1 MKRNMQQGFTLI
13 ELMIVVAI
21 IGILAAVA
29 IPQYQNYV
37 IKSQV
42 TRAIAEAS
50 DLKTAVETCIDNG
63 QLNVGTGTG
72 QCVSPATG
80 STILVGA
87 PQGVAPAN
95 GSNQAL
101 GYPQITTPLNPTGN
115 STIVA
120 TFGNAANGALS
131 SGTPATITLTRDMN
145 GNWTCAS
152 ANIANTAWLPSGV
165 TNGC

>member
-63 QLNVGTGTG
+63 QLTVPTGGVPGTGV
-72 QCVSPATG
+72 CPNPATG
-80 STILVGA
+80 STILAGGT
-87 PQGVAPAN
+87 QGVAPAN
-95 GSNQAL
+95 TSAQAL
-101 GYPQITTPLNPTGN
+101 GYPQITTLNATGN
-115 STIVA
+115 SIVTA
-120 TFGNAANGALS
+120 TLGGAANGAVTGS
-131 SGTPATITLTRDMN
+131 TITLTRDLN

-152 ANIANTAWLPSGV
+152 SITNTAWLPSG
-165 TNGC
+165 TANGC

>member
-1 MKRNMQQGFTLI
+1 MNMQKVQKGFTLI

-50 DLKTAVETCIDNG
+50 DLKTAVETCIDNN
-63 QLNVGTGTG
+63 QLNVAVGAGN
-72 QCVSPATG
+72 CNSPATG
-80 STILVGA
+80 STILVGHT
-87 PQGVAPAN
+87 QGVPPAN
-95 GSNQAL
+95 VAAQAL
-101 GYPQITTPLNPTGN
+101 GYAQIISPLVPTGN
-115 STIVA
+115 STITA
-120 TFGNAANGALS
+120 TLGNAANGAVA
-131 SGTPATITLTRDMN
+131 GNTITLTRDLN

-152 ANIANTAWLPSGV
+152 SIANTAWLPSGIA
-165 TNGC
+165 NGC

>member
-63 QLNVGTGTG
+63 QVNVGNAAGD
-72 QCVSPATG
+72 CVSPATG
-80 STILVGA
+80 SSILTGASQNANVVLAAGMGVPVLSSPFAPTATPAATIIATL
-87 PQGVAPAN
+87 
-95 GSNQAL
+95 
-101 GYPQITTPLNPTGN
+101 GN
-115 STIVA
+115 S
-120 TFGNAANGALS
+120 ANGAVAGS
-131 SGTPATITLTRDMN
+131 TITLSRDQY
-145 GNWTCAS
+145 GTWTCAS
-152 ANIANTAWLPSGV
+152 SIANTAWLPSGV
-165 TNGC
+165 ANGC

>member
-21 IGILAAVA
+21 IGILAAIA

-63 QLNVGTGTG
+63 QTTAVQNTGAVGD
-72 QCVSPATG
+72 CVSPATG
-80 STILVGA
+80 SSILTGASQNANVVVPAGTGVPVIAFPTTSTATIIATLGNSV
-87 PQGVAPAN
+87 N
-95 GSNQAL
+95 GSVV
-101 GYPQITTPLNPTGN
+101 GN
-115 STIVA
+115 
-120 TFGNAANGALS
+120 
-131 SGTPATITLTRDMN
+131 TITLARDLN

-152 ANIANTAWLPSGV
+152 TVANAAWLPSGV
-165 TNGC
+165 LGGC

>member
-1 MKRNMQQGFTLI
+1 MQQGFTLI

-63 QLNVGTGTG
+63 QLTVGNAAGD
-72 QCVSPATG
+72 CVSPATASSILQSAG
-80 STILVGA
+80 AAQNANTVVPAGMGVPMLSTPFA
-87 PQGVAPAN
+87 PTATPA
-95 GSNQAL
+95 AT
-101 GYPQITTPLNPTGN
+101 IT
-115 STIVA
+115 A
-120 TFGNAANGALS
+120 TFGNSANGALTAANAAIVLS
-131 SGTPATITLTRDMN
+131 RDQY

-152 ANIANTAWLPSGV
+152 TNIANTAWLPSGV
-165 TNGC
+165 AGGC

>member
-63 QLNVGTGTG
+63 QLTVGTTTG
-72 QCVSPATG
+72 ECLSPATG
-80 STILVGA
+80 STILTGA
-87 PQGVAPAN
+87 TQGVAPAN
-95 GSNQAL
+95 TAAQAL
-101 GYPQITTPLNPTGN
+101 GYAQITSPLVPTGN
-115 STIVA
+115 STIIA
-120 TFGNAANGALS
+120 TLGNAANGAVAGS
-131 SGTPATITLTRDMN
+131 TITLTRDQY
-145 GNWTCAS
+145 GNWTCGS
-152 ANIANTAWLPSGV
+152 SITNTAWLPSGV